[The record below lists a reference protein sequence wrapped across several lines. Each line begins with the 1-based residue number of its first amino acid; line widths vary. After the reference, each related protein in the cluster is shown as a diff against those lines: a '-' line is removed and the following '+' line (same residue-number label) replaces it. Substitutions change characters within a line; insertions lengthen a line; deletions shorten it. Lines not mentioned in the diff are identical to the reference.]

1 MKFDPLFFMLLP
13 MLKLT
18 ALASQSLICRKAAGR
33 FSINIRFPERRDAGT
48 SVGTSRL
55 FSSVS
60 LDNADSTVSEGQFGA
75 EKEDFGHLERTKK
88 AEKAFKGL
96 TRMRLKKVLQTALTG
111 AKENNHFQL
120 FDRWYKFVSERN
132 SRTSDILRY
141 IETKNA
147 NNFNIKNFVVRTYFV
162 FFFE

>member
-18 ALASQSLICRKAAGR
+18 ALASQSLIFKRAAGR
-33 FSINIRFPERRDAGT
+33 SLMNVRFTERIDVSNRA
-48 SVGTSRL
+48 STSRL

-75 EKEDFGHLERTKK
+75 EKEDLGLLEKTKK

-96 TRMRLKKVLQTALTG
+96 TRMRLKKVLKTAVTG
-111 AKENNHFQL
+111 A
-120 FDRWYKFVSERN
+120 
-132 SRTSDILRY
+132 
-141 IETKNA
+141 IETDHSEVSDS
-147 NNFNIKNFVVRTYFV
+147 ICR
-162 FFFE
+162 

>member
-18 ALASQSLICRKAAGR
+18 ALASQSLIFKRAAGR
-33 FSINIRFPERRDAGT
+33 SLMNVRFTERIDVSNRAW
-48 SVGTSRL
+48 TSRL

-75 EKEDFGHLERTKK
+75 EKEDLGLLEKTKK

-96 TRMRLKKVLQTALTG
+96 TRMRLKKVLKTAATG
-111 AKENNHFQL
+111 AFQT
-120 FDRWYKFVSERN
+120 DHSEVSD
-132 SRTSDILRY
+132 SI
-141 IETKNA
+141 
-147 NNFNIKNFVVRTYFV
+147 
-162 FFFE
+162 

>member
-18 ALASQSLICRKAAGR
+18 ALASQSLIFKRAAGR
-33 FSINIRFPERRDAGT
+33 SLMNVRFTERIDVSNRAW
-48 SVGTSRL
+48 TSRL

-75 EKEDFGHLERTKK
+75 EKEDLGLLEKTKK

-96 TRMRLKKVLQTALTG
+96 TRMRLKKVLKTAVTG
-111 AKENNHFQL
+111 AFQT
-120 FDRWYKFVSERN
+120 DHSEVSD
-132 SRTSDILRY
+132 SI
-141 IETKNA
+141 
-147 NNFNIKNFVVRTYFV
+147 
-162 FFFE
+162 

>member
-18 ALASQSLICRKAAGR
+18 ALASQSLTFRRAAGR
-33 FSINIRFPERRDAGT
+33 SSISIRFPEKREISNRAW
-48 SVGTSRL
+48 TSRL

-75 EKEDFGHLERTKK
+75 EKEDLGLLEKTKK

-96 TRMRLKKVLQTALTG
+96 TRMRLKKVLKTAVTG
-111 AKENNHFQL
+111 AQQADH
-120 FDRWYKFVSERN
+120 
-132 SRTSDILRY
+132 
-141 IETKNA
+141 
-147 NNFNIKNFVVRTYFV
+147 FVVIDSI
-162 FFFE
+162 

>member
-18 ALASQSLICRKAAGR
+18 ALASQSLIFKRAAGR
-33 FSINIRFPERRDAGT
+33 SLMNVRFTERIDVSNRA
-48 SVGTSRL
+48 STSRL

-75 EKEDFGHLERTKK
+75 EKEDLGLLEKTKK

-96 TRMRLKKVLQTALTG
+96 TRMRLKKVLKTAVTG
-111 AKENNHFQL
+111 A
-120 FDRWYKFVSERN
+120 
-132 SRTSDILRY
+132 
-141 IETKNA
+141 IETDHSEVSDS
-147 NNFNIKNFVVRTYFV
+147 I
-162 FFFE
+162 

>member
-18 ALASQSLICRKAAGR
+18 ALASQSLTFRRAAGR
-33 FSINIRFPERRDAGT
+33 SSISIRFPEKREISNRA
-48 SVGTSRL
+48 SSSRL

-75 EKEDFGHLERTKK
+75 EKEDLGLLEKTKK

-96 TRMRLKKVLQTALTG
+96 TRMRLKKVLKTTVTG
-111 AKENNHFQL
+111 AQQADH
-120 FDRWYKFVSERN
+120 
-132 SRTSDILRY
+132 
-141 IETKNA
+141 
-147 NNFNIKNFVVRTYFV
+147 FVVIDSI
-162 FFFE
+162 